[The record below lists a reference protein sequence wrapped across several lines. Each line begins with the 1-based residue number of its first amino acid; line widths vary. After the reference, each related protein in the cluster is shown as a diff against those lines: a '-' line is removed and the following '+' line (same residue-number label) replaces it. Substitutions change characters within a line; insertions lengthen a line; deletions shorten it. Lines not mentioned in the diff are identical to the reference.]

1 MRPGTIIG
9 CEDNAGMLTDS
20 EQMAQDLA
28 GGETRAVE
36 FKEWM
41 NISKGA
47 DATKIA
53 RSISAL
59 SNTGG
64 GRLYFGVD
72 NDGNALPHATEFPLE
87 MFSSEVIH
95 VLLRKHVG
103 ELECR
108 VRMTEYNGILYPVVH
123 VPRHGDIPW
132 LAPDVNGQKSV
143 FIRSIKPEVVP
154 PRETEQWEELLSR
167 VIEVRE
173 QRNVRRL
180 EDGLVA
186 RTQEL
191 ARLIAAEVKEGVAL
205 AAPRPPRPDWTLMK
219 VLAEDTRA
227 DFVKQID
234 DITFDGDFA
243 DLEAVKAQIDLMRTN
258 NVVEGYGILDDK
270 DELVPLAN
278 LLAMSQAANREMH
291 SISYRGWSDF
301 ITLTDPKVSP
311 KAKYWDIDGHQ
322 VTGIEG
328 IRHPD
333 RTVFFDDLDY
343 WRAYAVGVFTICRSF
358 DEDEPKNKTIR
369 HKYLTTNMT
378 VIRTHGI
385 LAHAALIS
393 RMVPTASRIAIF
405 SFPLGIQN
413 RPLLNGVRGDFQRIG
428 SGVASDQYPFRT
440 IVELAELEADYM
452 GILSKVLCDLAA
464 PFSDRYPN
472 YFTKD
477 RVAWMFDKLRDRGV
491 TINPPPPA

>member
-1 MRPGTIIG
+1 
-9 CEDNAGMLTDS
+9 MLTDI
-20 EQMAQDLA
+20 EQMIQDLA

-47 DATKIA
+47 EATKIA

-72 NDGNALPHATEFPLE
+72 DQGRALAHVPEFPLD

-95 VLLRKHVG
+95 VLLRRHVG

-108 VRMTEYNGILYPVVH
+108 VRITEYNGILYPVVH
-123 VPRHGDIPW
+123 VPRHGDVPW

-154 PRETEQWEELLSR
+154 PRESEQWEELLSR
-167 VIEVRE
+167 VMEVRE

-205 AAPRPPRPDWTLMK
+205 AAPRPTRPDWKIMK
-219 VLAEDTRA
+219 ALADDTRA
-227 DFVKQID
+227 DFVKQMD
-234 DITFDGDFA
+234 EITFDGDFS
-243 DLEAVKAQIDLMRTN
+243 DLEAVKAQIGLMRSN
-258 NVVEGYGILDDK
+258 NVVEGYGLLDQQN
-270 DELVPLAN
+270 ELVPLTN
-278 LLAMSQAANREMH
+278 LLAIAQTANRQMH

-311 KAKYWDIDGHQ
+311 KAKYWDIDGNQ

-358 DEDEPKNKTIR
+358 DEDEPNNKSIR
-369 HKYLTTNMT
+369 HNYLTTNMT

-393 RMVPTASRIAIF
+393 RMVPTASRIAYF
-405 SFPLGIQN
+405 SYPLGIQN
-413 RPLLNGVRGDFQRIG
+413 RPLLNGVHGDFHRIG
-428 SGVASDQYPFRT
+428 NGVASNEYPFQT
-440 IVELAELEADYM
+440 IVETTALEADYM
-452 GILSKVLCDLAA
+452 GTLSKVLCDLAA
-464 PFSDRYPN
+464 PFSDRYPD
-472 YFTKD
+472 YFTKE
-477 RVAWMFDKLRDRGV
+477 RVIRIFDELRDRGV
-491 TINPPPPA
+491 IINPLPMQ